1 MTRPLRILIP
11 GGFYHVTCRGNDRR
25 AIFGD
30 DRDRSL
36 FLEKLRGS
44 LANYQVQE
52 EKGSKR
58 KRGQVLNVDI

>member
-25 AIFGD
+25 AIYRD

-36 FLEKLRGS
+36 FLEKLCGS
-44 LANYQVQE
+44 LATYAVE
-52 EKGSKR
+52 LHASVFDPK
-58 KRGQVLNVDI
+58 